1 MSCNTVYIYKRGGKK
16 VPPSFN
22 VQKGDKERVKGVLY
36 CEVGESRFL
45 RNGVSAGLQGITS
58 QKTVFI
64 HFSVSIYEVQY
75 RLILVLISDLN
86 CLWEITMVG

>member
-1 MSCNTVYIYKRGGKK
+1 MSCNTVYIYKLGGKK